1 MDFQI
6 KVTGDPP
13 VWKTTPAGTSGL
25 MNVVL
30 SQGALM
36 NLPLTRAYEAVG
48 GIVQAEAKGRVPVN
62 NGILRKSIVW
72 DLGYTTSTG
81 TLPNYPTYVRVG
93 TSVTYARPVHD
104 GRAPGS
110 KMPPVD
116 AIAQWVVEKKILNKN
131 GKGKRKD
138 VASKAVR
145 AAAFAIAKSI
155 AKKGI
160 PAKPFLKDALIMSGP
175 KIKAEFAHAA
185 KAMQVLWDG

>member
-1 MDFQI
+1 M

-13 VWKTTPAGTSGL
+13 VWNQTPAGTSGL
-25 MNVVL
+25 MNIVL

-36 NLPLTRAYEAVG
+36 NKPLTRAYEAVG
-48 GIVQAEAKGRVPVN
+48 GIVQAEAKVRTPVN
-62 NGILRKSIVW
+62 MGILRKSIVW
-72 DLGYTTSTG
+72 ELGYTTKTG
-81 TLPNYPTYVRVG
+81 SLPDYPTYVRIG
-93 TSVTYARPVHD
+93 TAVQYARPVHD

-110 KMPPVD
+110 KMPPVNV
-116 AIAQWVVEKKILNKN
+116 IAQWVVEKKILNKN
-131 GKGKRKD
+131 GKGKRKK
-138 VASKAVR
+138 VESKAVR